1 MAVRSGLLGNW
12 RVSVP
17 LILCLVLILL
27 LAFVVFH
34 YFFLTFT
41 VAVSL
46 ALLLGPLHRRLTER
60 LGGRPAL
67 SASLLVLVCLV
78 ALAIPLY
85 LYATLLVDQAV
96 DVLAWLRPRLQ
107 PTEIEKLWGTTLP
120 QRYPL
125 IMAWMR
131 QLTGKASG
139 MASLS
144 AGLSQFGS
152 SANHFVQQALT
163 GLLALFLDFGLFVMM
178 LFFLLRDG
186 EQLRESL
193 RGISPLTR
201 GQETELLQ
209 HLTRTVKGVLMS
221 MVVVPL
227 VQGALAFPAFWAL
240 GVPKPHLWS
249 LMVVFA
255 AVIPVLGSP
264 LAWVP
269 VALYLFFSVSATKG
283 LILFVYGSLVISGID
298 NLIKPIILRN
308 AAQIHTMLAFL
319 SILGGVYA
327 FGPKGLVA
335 GPMVLSLVLSAY
347 RIYRYDVLRWRT
359 LPGTL
364 SGVTSTTP
372 SPPAGEPALVAE
384 GEI

>member
-17 LILCLVLILL
+17 LALCLGLILL
-27 LAFVVFH
+27 LAFLVFH

-41 VAVSL
+41 VALSL
-46 ALLLGPLHRRLTER
+46 ALLLGPAHRRLTAR
-60 LGGRPAL
+60 LGGRGGL
-67 SASLLVLVCLV
+67 SAAVVVLVCLV
-78 ALAIPLY
+78 ALLLPMY
-85 LYATLLVDQAV
+85 LYATLLIEQAV
-96 DVLAWLRPRLQ
+96 DVIGWLRPRLE
-107 PTEIEKLWGTTLP
+107 PAEIEKLWSSLA

-125 IMAWMR
+125 IMAWTR
-131 QLTGKASG
+131 QITGKSGG

-144 AGLSQFGS
+144 TGLSQFAS
-152 SANHFVQQALT
+152 SANHFAQQALA

-186 EQLRESL
+186 EQLREGL

-221 MVVVPL
+221 MIVVPL

-283 LILFVYGSLVISGID
+283 IILFVYGSLIISGVD
-298 NLIKPIILRN
+298 NVIKPIILRN

-327 FGPKGLVA
+327 FGPKGLVV
-335 GPMVLSLVLSAY
+335 GPVVLSLVLSAY
-347 RIYRYDVLRWRT
+347 RIYRYDVLRWRA

-372 SPPAGEPALVAE
+372 SPPQVAEPALVAE
-384 GEI
+384 GEL